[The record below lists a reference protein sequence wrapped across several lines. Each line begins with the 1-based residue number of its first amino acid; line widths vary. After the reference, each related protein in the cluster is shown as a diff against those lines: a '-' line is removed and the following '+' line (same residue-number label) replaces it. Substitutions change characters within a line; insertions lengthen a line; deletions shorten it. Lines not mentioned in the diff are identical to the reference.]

1 MRAVLDASALLAY
14 LRGEPGGTRVRD
26 QLLEGAVMSAVNL
39 AEVASKLADWGQ
51 DPAQWLD
58 RLRSRGLFGQALQ
71 VLPFTQE
78 DALLVAR
85 LRPLTRPLGL
95 SLGDRAC
102 LALASR
108 LHLPA
113 LTADATWA
121 GLSVGVAVEVIR

>member
-1 MRAVLDASALLAY
+1 MKAVLDASALLA
-14 LRGEPGGTRVRD
+14 LLLDEPGAQRVEEAVA
-26 QLLEGAVMSAVNL
+26 EGASMSTVNL
-39 AEVASKLADWGQ
+39 AEVLSKLAERGI
-51 DPAQWLD
+51 PPEEAEE
-58 RLRSRGLFGQALQ
+58 RLREEGLLGQTLQ
-71 VLPFTQE
+71 VLPFTEE

-121 GLSVGVAVEVIR
+121 GLSVGVEVEVIR